1 MINHRL
7 INPVKKML
15 KQGKKLVFLHGMVK
29 PELYYYD
36 YVKGV
41 LNEKETFRQETL
53 FSNKNEI
60 LYSDYY
66 IEIDN
71 KNIKIFK
78 KIKNNLKDVTETFLL
93 GENLETK
100 LNDLKIKIKDL
111 KESCFIYVHK
121 FDVLIN
127 SNILTKIENIKEWS
141 ELKNTKVVV
150 NIVNIDLIKNY
161 NVDLESAVYVGN
173 PSDRE
178 IQKMY
183 LRDFMINTTK
193 NDLKMTE
200 LYKEL
205 LDISSIVSSSN
216 KTLNEARIIYN
227 NIVKDNQN
235 YIFNKKDFEDITEKI
250 LSEKIT
256 LDDVILKQETKN
268 KILTAVDIFLN
279 SKEVKNSRKGIIL
292 TGPPG
297 TGKTFLVKA
306 IASEKNCFFLAPTL
320 ADLKGEY
327 IGHSSA
333 KVKRLF
339 EKARANQPTILFIDE
354 ADTVFQS
361 RNLNNGDN
369 FITDMIN
376 QFLVEVD
383 GMTTGNQQVFIIAAT
398 NRIEVID
405 SAIRSRLSE
414 SIYIGLPNFDERKEL
429 LHKKLLKFDFLFKEK
444 GFHNEICK
452 KTENMS
458 GRDIDNFV
466 KRLNEKI
473 LFKENYKSLSE
484 LTDENETKEYFLE
497 ILKEFEKD
505 FINDLNKKIDIK
517 ILTPDELNNEEI
529 IGYEDIENRIGEAIK
544 FLKEDKERKKL
555 RKKFQ
560 IENKYGVLLY
570 GSPGNGK
577 TKLVESIAKKENL
590 YYMRVS
596 GKDLVGEYRENI
608 KDKIK
613 TIFEECK
620 KLSKILSLREG
631 ILLFFDEFEYLAS
644 ENLRE
649 IKGILLKY
657 LKDKDIDGLRNEDSK
672 VIFFAATNYY
682 DKIDDDIKG
691 KGKIDL
697 QIEIINPTEELG
709 IKILKEKINN
719 DKYIENLDDNLI
731 REIYFQLKKVKEK
744 ENQNLNETLPSVL
757 EIVEMV
763 KELKRI
769 AFNKDKYIDNKLII
783 DNEILNYFFKR

>member
-193 NDLKMTE
+193 NDLKMTK

-361 RNLNNGDN
+361 RNLNNRDN

-473 LFKENYKSLSE
+473 LFKGNYKSLSE

-577 TKLVESIAKKENL
+577 TKLVEAIAKKENL

-731 REIYFQLKKVKEK
+731 MEIYFQLKKVKEK

>member
-193 NDLKMTE
+193 NDLKMTK

-361 RNLNNGDN
+361 RNLNNRDN

-473 LFKENYKSLSE
+473 LFKGNYKSLSE

-577 TKLVESIAKKENL
+577 TKLVEAIAKKENL

-709 IKILKEKINN
+709 IEILKEKINN

>member
-1 MINHRL
+1 M
-7 INPVKKML
+7 
-15 KQGKKLVFLHGMVK
+15 
-29 PELYYYD
+29 
-36 YVKGV
+36 
-41 LNEKETFRQETL
+41 
-53 FSNKNEI
+53 
-60 LYSDYY
+60 
-66 IEIDN
+66 
-71 KNIKIFK
+71 
-78 KIKNNLKDVTETFLL
+78 
-93 GENLETK
+93 
-100 LNDLKIKIKDL
+100 

-150 NIVNIDLIKNY
+150 NIVNIDLIKDY

-590 YYMRVS
+590 YYMRVN

-697 QIEIINPTEELG
+697 QIKIINPTEELG

-719 DKYIENLDDNLI
+719 DNYIENLDDNLI
-731 REIYFQLKKVKEK
+731 REIYFQLKKGKEK

>member
-141 ELKNTKVVV
+141 ELRNTKVVV

-161 NVDLESAVYVGN
+161 NVDLESVVYVGN

-444 GFHNEICK
+444 SFHNEICK

-484 LTDENETKEYFLE
+484 LTDENETKKYFLE

-697 QIEIINPTEELG
+697 QIKIINPTEELG